1 MTAVARLADLEAALA
16 WLRARGAQG
25 LVADSRRVQP
35 GDAFIAWPGA
45 ATDARGYVAAALQ
58 AGAVAALVQAEGLEP
73 WLQSGAWPEQAPVA
87 ALAGL
92 RQAAGALAS
101 AFWGH
106 PSARLP
112 LVAVTGTNGK
122 TSTAWWSAQALA
134 AAGRDSGLIGT
145 LGIGRPGSALRAT
158 GLTTPDPVTLQGA
171 LATFADEGAAAVV
184 LEASSI
190 GIEEGRLDG
199 CRLHTAVFT
208 NLTQDHLDYHGTMEA
223 YWAAKRRLF
232 DWPGVRAAVVCVD
245 DPWGQRLA
253 AELAPRQ
260 RAGALDLWTY
270 ALQPQARARLSVAD
284 LQWQPQ
290 GMQLHVAEEGHTR
303 ARWHLPLVGQ
313 HNAANVL
320 AVVAVL
326 RAQGLDWPAVQAG
339 IGSLTPVPGRM
350 QPAWDAVSDG
360 PADDLP
366 QVLVDYAHTPD
377 AVEQALRALRPL
389 AQARGGRLWCVLGCG
404 GDRDPSKR
412 APMAAAAEAWADRV
426 VLTSDNPRSEDPHH
440 IIAQMVQGLLHP
452 ARAVLE
458 PDRAAAIDWVVRQ
471 AEPRDVVLLA
481 GKGHEQYQEIA
492 GVRHPFCDVQ
502 QARAALRRRREA
514 QG

>member
-1 MTAVARLADLEAALA
+1 MSALPLLPDPQAALA
-16 WLRARGAQG
+16 WLRAQGARG
-25 LVADSRRVQP
+25 LVADSRRVRP
-35 GDAFIAWPGA
+35 GDAFVAWPGA
-45 ATDARGYVAAALQ
+45 ATDARAYVGAALA
-58 AGAVAALVQAEGLEP
+58 AGAVAALVEAEGLQP
-73 WLQSGAWPEQAPVA
+73 WLEGAAWPAGAPVA

-92 RQAAGALAS
+92 KAAAGPLAA

-106 PSARLP
+106 PSRRVP

-134 AAGRDSGLIGT
+134 AAGRDAGLIGT
-145 LGIGRPGSALRAT
+145 LGIGRPGAALQPT

-171 LATFADEGAAAVV
+171 LAAFAAEGAAAVV

-199 CRLHTAVFT
+199 CDVHTAVFT
-208 NLTQDHLDYHGTMEA
+208 NLTQDHLDYHGSMEA
-223 YWAAKRRLF
+223 YGAAKRRLF
-232 DWPGVRAAVVCVD
+232 DWPGVRAAVVNVD

-253 AELAPRQ
+253 AELQPRAQ
-260 RAGALDLWTY
+260 AGALALWTY
-270 ALQPQARARLSVAD
+270 ALQPSPPARLTVGA
-284 LQWQPQ
+284 LAWRPQ
-290 GMQLHVAEEGHTR
+290 GMHLALHEEGRPAAVWT
-303 ARWHLPLVGQ
+303 LPLVGAY
-313 HNAANVL
+313 NAANVL
-320 AVVAVL
+320 AVAAVL
-326 RAQGLDWPAVQAG
+326 RAQGLEWPAVQAG
-339 IGSLTPVPGRM
+339 VAALTPVPGRM
-350 QPAWDAVSDG
+350 QPAWSPADG
-360 PADDLP
+360 AADDLP

-426 VLTSDNPRSEDPHH
+426 VLTSDNPRSEDPHR
-440 IIAQMVQGLLHP
+440 IIAQMVEGLVNP

-471 AEPRDVVLLA
+471 AEPADVVLLA

-502 QARAALRRRREA
+502 QARAALRRRREGRA
-514 QG
+514 